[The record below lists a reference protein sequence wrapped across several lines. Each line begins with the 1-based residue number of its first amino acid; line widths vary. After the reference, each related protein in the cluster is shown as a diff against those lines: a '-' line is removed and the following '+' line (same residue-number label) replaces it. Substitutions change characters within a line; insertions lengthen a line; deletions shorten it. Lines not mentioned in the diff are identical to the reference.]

1 MAQHL
6 LDKRD
11 SIVKNFLS
19 LGLLQGANAIIPI
32 LAIPFIV
39 RALGVEMFGKVTF
52 AQSVVQYFTIIINY
66 GFDYSATKAVA
77 VSVNDGRKVDNV
89 FWGVI
94 SAKFSLFVISSALFF
109 LLSIGYGRIEEDL
122 LLYVAIFAINIGYVF
137 FPSWFFQGIEDMRY
151 VAVLNFIIKLVG
163 MGLPVLL
170 VTVPDD
176 YMIYAAMPSVACS
189 VMGIVGFLFAIRHYD
204 IKRPSAEAIREERD
218 AQLKNGFPIFL
229 NTLFAA
235 LYTVANVTILG
246 LFKDDYD
253 VGIYS
258 GAYKIICAIMM
269 VTSMPLH
276 TAIFPSIA
284 RKMDESS
291 RVGWIYYKRM
301 TVYVFLFGLA
311 VSLCTYLAA
320 PLMVEILLGEEF
332 LAGIPLLRLL
342 SVIPALVI
350 IASMFTV
357 QGLYGLG
364 FTKYAPCV
372 GLAVGLTC
380 IALNLVWIPQLGGTG
395 AAYAW
400 IVAQVLEILISGGIV
415 IWNVRRLTNKTD
427 GWER

>member
-1 MAQHL
+1 MTL
-6 LDKRD
+6 NLSNKRKT
-11 SIVKNFLS
+11 IVTNFLS
-19 LGLLQGANAIIPI
+19 LGLLQGANAIIPL

-52 AQSVVQYFTIIINY
+52 AQSVVQYFTILINF
-66 GFDYSATKAVA
+66 GFDYSATKEIAVCR
-77 VSVNDGRKVDNV
+77 NDRQQTHRV

-94 SAKFSLFVISSALFF
+94 SAKFSLFVIACALFF
-109 LLSIGYGRIEEDL
+109 LLSIGYNRILDDVP
-122 LLYVAIFAINIGYVF
+122 LYISIFFINVGYVF
-137 FPSWFFQGIEDMRY
+137 FPSWFFQGMEEMKC
-151 VAVLNFIIKLVG
+151 VAILNFIVKLVG
-163 MGLPVLL
+163 MGLPVFL
-170 VTVPDD
+170 VMAPED
-176 YMIYAAMPSVACS
+176 YLIYAAMPSVAYL
-189 VMGIVGFLFAIRHYD
+189 VMGIVAFKYATRRYGIV
-204 IKRPSAEAIREERD
+204 KPSAEVIREERN
-218 AQLKNGFPIFL
+218 AQLVKGFPIFL

-284 RKMDESS
+284 REMDKSS
-291 RVGWIYYKRM
+291 RAGWIYYKRM
-301 TVYVFLFGLA
+301 MVYVFLFGLA

-320 PLMVEILLGEEF
+320 PLMVEILLGEQF

-400 IVAQVLEILISGGIV
+400 IVAQVLEILISGAIV
-415 IWNVRRLTNKTD
+415 IWNVRRLTNNKS
-427 GWER
+427 